1 MSNSILY
8 LQVEPAFITDI
19 NRIFE
24 GYEHLA
30 LVSTI
35 DRVAGIVQ
43 LRATPDTLPE
53 VLKIVEHLPV
63 TAKILTDFHEV

>member
-1 MSNSILY
+1 
-8 LQVEPAFITDI
+8 LQVEPVFITDI

-35 DRVAGIVQ
+35 DRVEGILQ
-43 LRATPDTLPE
+43 LRATPDTMPE
-53 VLKIVEHLPV
+53 VLEIVAHLPV
-63 TAKILTDFHEV
+63 TAKVLTDFREV